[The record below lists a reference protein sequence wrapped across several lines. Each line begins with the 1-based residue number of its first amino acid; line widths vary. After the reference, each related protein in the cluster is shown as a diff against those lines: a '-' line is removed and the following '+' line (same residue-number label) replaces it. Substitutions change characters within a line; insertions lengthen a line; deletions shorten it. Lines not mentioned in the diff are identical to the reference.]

1 MAKGGKSIVKEGTML
16 QSTAIVTTSA
26 QKVDA
31 FLNALSVVLGEREPK
46 QDLELGGLPKSQYAD
61 HLLIH
66 GVGII
71 WVFPNKRLTK
81 LEILVQSQNDLFD
94 DNDRKQ
100 GTKMKC
106 TLCIAG
112 MPLSQISAL
121 VRSEFNRITRELN
134 SAAAE
139 KNRLLNSVRREKAI
153 TIARLDAGRARFLG
167 ESRTELL
174 ELVAN
179 LGWLVLGPSMN
190 PDMSLDAWSQMS
202 IPECRKYVRDISKA
216 FAKVAGGVSFPSA
229 SLELAWKRQGID
241 PCALW
246 RPIADRTAA

>member
-1 MAKGGKSIVKEGTML
+1 MAKGGKSIVREGTML

-31 FLNALSVVLGEREPK
+31 FLNALFVDLGERDPK

-66 GVGII
+66 GVGIV

-81 LEILVQSQNDLFD
+81 LEILVQSHNDLLD

-106 TLCIAG
+106 TLCIVG

-121 VRSEFNRITRELN
+121 VRSEFNRITRQLSSSKADE
-134 SAAAE
+134 
-139 KNRLLNSVRREKAI
+139 NRLLNSVRFEKAI
-153 TIARLDAGRARFLG
+153 TAARLDASRARLLG
-167 ESRTELL
+167 KSRTELL

-179 LGWLVLGPSMN
+179 LGWLLLGPSMN
-190 PDMSLDAWSQMS
+190 AAMNLDDWSQMS
-202 IPECRKYVRDISKA
+202 VPECRKYVRDISKA
-216 FAKVAGGVSFPSA
+216 FAKFAGGLSFPA
-229 SLELAWKRQGID
+229 RSLERAWKRQGID
-241 PCALW
+241 PCAL
-246 RPIADRTAA
+246 RKPIAGRRAA